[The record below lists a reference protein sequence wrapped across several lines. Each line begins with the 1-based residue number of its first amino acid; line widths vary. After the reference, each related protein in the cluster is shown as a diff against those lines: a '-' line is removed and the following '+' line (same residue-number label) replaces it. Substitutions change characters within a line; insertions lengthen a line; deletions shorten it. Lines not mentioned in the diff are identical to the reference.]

1 MTENQKLRE
10 AAQNALV
17 TLDGIANTNPLDT
30 SDFETPAYWIEW
42 AKSRSR
48 WAADALR
55 SPIAQ
60 EVYAERILKKMLTE
74 QEAAL
79 ALPTADHREAITM
92 EAIIQQYSID
102 RDDANWLRSLLPSVA
117 TQTTAGEI
125 VPTAEQPNLS
135 DPAVQKRLAA
145 QWGYVLPTAA
155 PVDERELPPLPE
167 PVTIDTH
174 ESGYRIRGYT
184 AEQMRAYARASLQSV
199 ADAVLAEREAC
210 AKVCDAQHDR
220 ARTSTG
226 ACRADACAKAIRAP
240 VLRQVYRR
248 QLRMHSR
255 ARHAVR
261 WPAT

>member
-102 RDDANWLRSLLPSVA
+102 CDDANWLRSVLPSVA
-117 TQTTAGEI
+117 TQTTTGKI

-135 DPAVQKRLAA
+135 DPAVQKRMAA

-155 PVDERELPPLPE
+155 TVDERELPPLPDPTYIYHDAGE
-167 PVTIDTH
+167 DDDLFDFAK
-174 ESGYRIRGYT
+174 SGAVDEGCPKCIRLYT
-184 AEQMRAYARASLQSV
+184 AEQMRDYAR
-199 ADAVLAEREAC
+199 
-210 AKVCDAQHDR
+210 
-220 ARTSTG
+220 
-226 ACRADACAKAIRAP
+226 KAHP
-240 VLRQVYRR
+240 
-248 QLRMHSR
+248 
-255 ARHAVR
+255 
-261 WPAT
+261 